1 MDVHG
6 MRVFARVAA
15 LSNISAAA
23 SELEMTPGNV
33 SKRLQT
39 LENSLGVR
47 LFDRNTRMIRITEE
61 GEMLLR
67 SVTRILAEIDEVRET
82 LAESASH
89 PRGTLR
95 VTAPAALS
103 RTIRPGICEFQEKH
117 PNVTIE
123 LNLTDRIV
131 DILEEGYDVAI
142 RTGPLPDSQLIAKR
156 LAPDK
161 YFILASPSI
170 LSDGAALLPN
180 DLTINASWSATIR
193 SGRFSDGIPTRRA
206 LVSGTLSA
214 TAPKCWSKL
223 RSTGWHLRI
232 SGMKT
237 NDLFRTASSCVCLR
251 ITMLPAT
258 PRSGASRPP
267 GKSSP
272 RSGWSWTF
280 RAQFRRRQNDSAALV
295 SCAVAAEWNIDSAG
309 ARVLGHS
316 RGPLRP
322 LLLSGGRIGHTISV
336 QIGGSHFRDRDNEQT
351 GRCADAEEIM
361 QKPAVSST
369 ETSLEV
375 TAYLP
380 AG

>member
-67 SVTRILAEIDEVRET
+67 SVTRILAEIEDVRET
-82 LAESASH
+82 LAESATH

-95 VTAPAALS
+95 VTAPAALGRS
-103 RTIRPGICEFQEKH
+103 IRPGICEFQQKH
-117 PNVTIE
+117 PNVTID

-161 YFILASPSI
+161 YYILASARYIETRGQPMTPNH
-170 LSDGAALLPN
+170 LSEHNCLVLGDN
-180 DLTINASWSATIR
+180 SVW
-193 SGRFSDGIPTRRA
+193 RFSNGEADFSVR
-206 LVSGTLSA
+206 VSGTLS
-214 TAPKCWSKL
+214 SN
-223 RSTGWHLRI
+223 STEMLIEAALNGLGIVRI
-232 SGMKT
+232 SAMKT
-237 NDLFRTASSCVCLR
+237 NDVIQDGQLMRVLDNYEVAGDTAIWALFPSSR
-251 ITMLPAT
+251 HI
-258 PRSGASRPP
+258 
-267 GKSSP
+267 SP
-272 RSGWSWTF
+272 KVRVF
-280 RAQFRRRQNDSAALV
+280 LDFFAAKFRRRQNDGMDATLLPA
-295 SCAVAAEWNIDSAG
+295 AAE
-309 ARVLGHS
+309 
-316 RGPLRP
+316 
-322 LLLSGGRIGHTISV
+322 
-336 QIGGSHFRDRDNEQT
+336 
-351 GRCADAEEIM
+351 
-361 QKPAVSST
+361 
-369 ETSLEV
+369 
-375 TAYLP
+375 
-380 AG
+380 

>member
-67 SVTRILAEIDEVRET
+67 SVTRILAEIDEVREC
-82 LAESASH
+82 LAESATH

-95 VTAPAALS
+95 VTAPAALGRS
-103 RTIRPGICEFQEKH
+103 IRPWICEFQQKH
-117 PNVTIE
+117 PNVSLD

-161 YFILASPSI
+161 YFILASPGYI
-170 LSDGAALLPN
+170 EKNGRPLTPN
-180 DLTINASWSATIR
+180 DLANHNCLVLSDHSVW
-193 SGRFSDGIPTRRA
+193 RFSNGESDVSVR
-206 LVSGTLSA
+206 VSGTLS
-214 TAPKCWSKL
+214 SN
-223 RSTGWHLRI
+223 STEMLIEAAHYGLGIVRI

-237 NDLFRTASSCVCLR
+237 HDLIEDRQLVPVLEDYEVAGDTAIWALFPSSR
-251 ITMLPAT
+251 HI
-258 PRSGASRPP
+258 
-267 GKSSP
+267 SP
-272 RSGWSWTF
+272 KVRVF
-280 RAQFRRRQNDSAALV
+280 LDFFAAKFRRRQDESASLAPLP
-295 SCAVAAEWNIDSAG
+295 AAAE
-309 ARVLGHS
+309 
-316 RGPLRP
+316 
-322 LLLSGGRIGHTISV
+322 
-336 QIGGSHFRDRDNEQT
+336 
-351 GRCADAEEIM
+351 
-361 QKPAVSST
+361 
-369 ETSLEV
+369 
-375 TAYLP
+375 
-380 AG
+380 

>member
-61 GEMLLR
+61 GRMLLR

-95 VTAPAALS
+95 VTAPAALGRS
-103 RTIRPGICEFQEKH
+103 VRPGICEFQQKH
-117 PNVTIE
+117 PKVMID
-123 LNLTDRIV
+123 LYLTDRIV
-131 DILEEGYDVAI
+131 DILEEGIDVAI

-161 YFILASPSI
+161 YYILASPKYI
-170 LSDGAALLPN
+170 ETHGYPLSPN
-180 DLTINASWSATIR
+180 DLANHNCLVLGDNSVW
-193 SGRFSDGIPTRRA
+193 RFSDGHSDMSVR
-206 LVSGTLSA
+206 VSGTLSSNNTEMLIDA
-214 TAPKCWSKL
+214 AL
-223 RSTGWHLRI
+223 HGLGIVRI

-237 NDLFRTASSCVCLR
+237 NDV
-251 ITMLPAT
+251 I
-258 PRSGASRPP
+258 
-267 GKSSP
+267 
-272 RSGWSWTF
+272 
-280 RAQFRRRQNDSAALV
+280 QDRQLV
-295 SCAVAAEWNIDSAG
+295 
-309 ARVLGHS
+309 RVLGDYDVAGDTAIWALFPSS
-316 RGPLRP
+316 RHISPKLRVF
-322 LLLSGGRIGHTISV
+322 LDFFAAR
-336 QIGGSHFRDRDNEQT
+336 FRQRHDDTMEAKR
-351 GRCADAEEIM
+351 
-361 QKPAVSST
+361 
-369 ETSLEV
+369 
-375 TAYLP
+375 LP
-380 AG
+380 AAAE

>member
-82 LAESASH
+82 LAESATH

-95 VTAPAALS
+95 VTAPAALGRS
-103 RTIRPGICEFQEKH
+103 VRPGICEFQQAH
-117 PNVTIE
+117 PNVSIE

-161 YFILASPSI
+161 YFILASPSYI
-170 LSDGAALLPN
+170 EKRGRPMTPN
-180 DLTINASWSATIR
+180 DLANHNCLVQGDNSVW
-193 SGRFSDGIPTRRA
+193 RFSDGDADVAVR
-206 LVSGTLSA
+206 VSGTLS
-214 TAPKCWSKL
+214 SN
-223 RSTGWHLRI
+223 STEMLIDAALHGLGIVRI

-237 NDLFRTASSCVCLR
+237 NDLIQDQQLLRVLEEYDVAGDTAIWALFPSSR
-251 ITMLPAT
+251 HI
-258 PRSGASRPP
+258 
-267 GKSSP
+267 SP
-272 RSGWSWTF
+272 KVRVF
-280 RAQFRRRQNDSAALV
+280 LDFFAAKFRRRHNDTPAL
-295 SCAVAAEWNIDSAG
+295 SLLPAAE
-309 ARVLGHS
+309 
-316 RGPLRP
+316 
-322 LLLSGGRIGHTISV
+322 
-336 QIGGSHFRDRDNEQT
+336 
-351 GRCADAEEIM
+351 
-361 QKPAVSST
+361 
-369 ETSLEV
+369 
-375 TAYLP
+375 
-380 AG
+380 

>member
-67 SVTRILAEIDEVRET
+67 SVSRILAEIDEVRET

-161 YFILASPSI
+161 YFILASPKYLERCGRPS
-170 LSDGAALLPN
+170 SPH
-180 DLTINASWSATIR
+180 DLTNHNCFVVGDNSVW
-193 SGRFSDGIPTRRA
+193 RFSDGNSDMAVR
-206 LVSGTLSA
+206 VSGTLS
-214 TAPKCWSKL
+214 SN
-223 RSTGWHLRI
+223 STEMLVEAALYGLGIVRI

-237 NDLFRTASSCVCLR
+237 NDLIQNGQLVRVLEDYDVAGDTAIWALFPSSR
-251 ITMLPAT
+251 HI
-258 PRSGASRPP
+258 
-267 GKSSP
+267 SP
-272 RSGWSWTF
+272 KVRVF
-280 RAQFRRRQNDSAALV
+280 LDFFAAQFRRRQNDGAAL
-295 SCAVAAEWNIDSAG
+295 SLLPVAAE
-309 ARVLGHS
+309 
-316 RGPLRP
+316 
-322 LLLSGGRIGHTISV
+322 
-336 QIGGSHFRDRDNEQT
+336 
-351 GRCADAEEIM
+351 
-361 QKPAVSST
+361 
-369 ETSLEV
+369 
-375 TAYLP
+375 
-380 AG
+380 

>member
-23 SELEMTPGNV
+23 TELEMTPGNV

-82 LAESASH
+82 LAESATH

-95 VTAPAALS
+95 VTAPAALGRS
-103 RTIRPGICEFQEKH
+103 VRPGICEFQQKH
-117 PNVTIE
+117 PNVTID

-161 YFILASPSI
+161 YFILASPAYI
-170 LSDGAALLPN
+170 EKYGRPVNPN
-180 DLTINASWSATIR
+180 DLVNHNCLVLGENSVW
-193 SGRFSDGIPTRRA
+193 RFSNGNSDLAVR
-206 LVSGTLSA
+206 VSGTLS
-214 TAPKCWSKL
+214 SN
-223 RSTGWHLRI
+223 STEMLIEAAMYGLGIVRI
-232 SGMKT
+232 SAMKT
-237 NDLFRTASSCVCLR
+237 TDVIQSAQLVRVLDDYDVAGDTAIWALFPSSRHISPKVRVFLDFFAEKFR
-251 ITMLPAT
+251 HRHREGIGIELPT
-258 PRSGASRPP
+258 
-267 GKSSP
+267 
-272 RSGWSWTF
+272 
-280 RAQFRRRQNDSAALV
+280 
-295 SCAVAAEWNIDSAG
+295 AAE
-309 ARVLGHS
+309 
-316 RGPLRP
+316 
-322 LLLSGGRIGHTISV
+322 
-336 QIGGSHFRDRDNEQT
+336 
-351 GRCADAEEIM
+351 
-361 QKPAVSST
+361 
-369 ETSLEV
+369 
-375 TAYLP
+375 
-380 AG
+380 

>member
-23 SELEMTPGNV
+23 TELEMTPGNV

-82 LAESASH
+82 LAESATH

-95 VTAPAALS
+95 VTAPAALGRS
-103 RTIRPGICEFQEKH
+103 VRPGICEFQQKH
-117 PNVTIE
+117 PNVTID

-161 YFILASPSI
+161 YFILASPIYIEKYGRPQS
-170 LSDGAALLPN
+170 PN
-180 DLTINASWSATIR
+180 DLVNHNCLVLGENSVW
-193 SGRFSDGIPTRRA
+193 RFSNGNADLAVR
-206 LVSGTLSA
+206 VSGTLS
-214 TAPKCWSKL
+214 SN
-223 RSTGWHLRI
+223 STEMLIEAAIYGLGILRI
-232 SGMKT
+232 SAMKT
-237 NDLFRTASSCVCLR
+237 TDVIQSAQLVRVLEDYDVAGDTAIWALFPSSR
-251 ITMLPAT
+251 HI
-258 PRSGASRPP
+258 
-267 GKSSP
+267 SP
-272 RSGWSWTF
+272 KVRVF
-280 RAQFRRRQNDSAALV
+280 LDFFAEKFRRRHGEGIGLELPT
-295 SCAVAAEWNIDSAG
+295 AAE
-309 ARVLGHS
+309 
-316 RGPLRP
+316 
-322 LLLSGGRIGHTISV
+322 
-336 QIGGSHFRDRDNEQT
+336 
-351 GRCADAEEIM
+351 
-361 QKPAVSST
+361 
-369 ETSLEV
+369 
-375 TAYLP
+375 
-380 AG
+380 

>member
-23 SELEMTPGNV
+23 TELEMTPGNV

-82 LAESASH
+82 LAESATH

-95 VTAPAALS
+95 VTAPAALGRS
-103 RTIRPGICEFQEKH
+103 VRPGICEFQQKH
-117 PNVTIE
+117 PNVTID

-161 YFILASPSI
+161 YFILASPI
-170 LSDGAALLPN
+170 YIEKYGRPLSPN
-180 DLTINASWSATIR
+180 DLVNHNCLVLGENSVW
-193 SGRFSDGIPTRRA
+193 RFSNGNSDLAVR
-206 LVSGTLSA
+206 VSGTLS
-214 TAPKCWSKL
+214 SN
-223 RSTGWHLRI
+223 STEMLIEAAVYGLGIVRI
-232 SGMKT
+232 SAMKT
-237 NDLFRTASSCVCLR
+237 TDVIQNKQLVRVLEDYDVAGDTAIWALFPSSR
-251 ITMLPAT
+251 HI
-258 PRSGASRPP
+258 
-267 GKSSP
+267 SP
-272 RSGWSWTF
+272 KVRVF
-280 RAQFRRRQNDSAALV
+280 LDFFADKFRRRHGEGIVLEPLPT
-295 SCAVAAEWNIDSAG
+295 AAE
-309 ARVLGHS
+309 
-316 RGPLRP
+316 
-322 LLLSGGRIGHTISV
+322 
-336 QIGGSHFRDRDNEQT
+336 
-351 GRCADAEEIM
+351 
-361 QKPAVSST
+361 
-369 ETSLEV
+369 
-375 TAYLP
+375 
-380 AG
+380 

>member
-67 SVTRILAEIDEVRET
+67 SVTRILAEIDDVRET

-95 VTAPAALS
+95 VTAPAALGRS
-103 RTIRPGICEFQEKH
+103 VRPGICEFQKKH
-117 PNVTIE
+117 PNVTID
-123 LNLTDRIV
+123 LYLTDRIV

-161 YFILASPSI
+161 YYILVSPKYIEKNGRPSV
-170 LSDGAALLPN
+170 PH
-180 DLTINASWSATIR
+180 DLADHNCLVLGENSVW
-193 SGRFSDGIPTRRA
+193 RFSNGEADQSVR
-206 LVSGTLSA
+206 VSGTLSSNNTEMLIEA
-214 TAPKCWSKL
+214 AAHGL
-223 RSTGWHLRI
+223 GIVRI
-232 SGMKT
+232 SAMKT
-237 NDLFRTASSCVCLR
+237 NDVIQDKQLVRVLEDYDVAGDTAIWALFPSSRHISPKVRVFLDFFATR
-251 ITMLPAT
+251 FRQRQNQDVDVTQLPA
-258 PRSGASRPP
+258 
-267 GKSSP
+267 
-272 RSGWSWTF
+272 
-280 RAQFRRRQNDSAALV
+280 
-295 SCAVAAEWNIDSAG
+295 AAE
-309 ARVLGHS
+309 
-316 RGPLRP
+316 
-322 LLLSGGRIGHTISV
+322 
-336 QIGGSHFRDRDNEQT
+336 
-351 GRCADAEEIM
+351 
-361 QKPAVSST
+361 
-369 ETSLEV
+369 
-375 TAYLP
+375 
-380 AG
+380 